1 MLGALGEER
10 GQTKSRKVHLCL
22 CRKAASI
29 QTILFK
35 AKNIGC
41 WVKYKA
47 QDGGRIAGA
56 WGWIGRLAR
65 EVVFGPR
72 TTDLEKS

>member
-1 MLGALGEER
+1 M
-10 GQTKSRKVHLCL
+10 H
-22 CRKAASI
+22 
-29 QTILFK
+29 TILFK